1 MKEQI
6 EKLVS
11 TRRRF
16 LVEAAVFGAVT
27 AGGLAGCS
35 TSPNGVL
42 VGPMRWGW
50 TRTAQPASRRSPPEC
65 RATSASFWG
74 QNVKM
79 DRASSVSVGVC
90 RRKHRFASV

>member
-1 MKEQI
+1 MNEQI

-35 TSPNGVL
+35 TSPTTHPQL
-42 VGPMRWGW
+42 SI
-50 TRTAQPASRRSPPEC
+50 ASRRNNE
-65 RATSASFWG
+65 
-74 QNVKM
+74 
-79 DRASSVSVGVC
+79 
-90 RRKHRFASV
+90 